1 MTRSVASYV
10 VCLHVDGSVSSHG
23 APSDVFAHEPEL
35 IKEELEKEHEKEVE
49 EEKAEAAPT
58 PAAAAP
64 AQEAGPAEP
73 VSDGKLI
80 LAEEV
85 EVSSECLALF
95 HSR

>member
-1 MTRSVASYV
+1 MSAPFISRS
-10 VCLHVDGSVSSHG
+10 SS
-23 APSDVFAHEPEL
+23 SDLEKDIEKTGD
-35 IKEELEKEHEKEVE
+35 IEKEHEKEVK
-49 EEKAEAAPT
+49 EEKAGAAPA

-85 EVSSECLALF
+85 EVSLERFSFLY
-95 HSR
+95 SR